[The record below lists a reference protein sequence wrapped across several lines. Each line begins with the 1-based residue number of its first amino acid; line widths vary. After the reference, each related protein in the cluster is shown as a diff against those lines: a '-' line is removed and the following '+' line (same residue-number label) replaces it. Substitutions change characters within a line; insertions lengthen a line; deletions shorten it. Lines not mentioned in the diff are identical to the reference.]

1 MGWFEQ
7 GSYCHYFHS
16 GKVLIEFPQDKAN
29 PYEYNTGIIV
39 VFEDVA
45 SLSRIPGFN
54 AFAPQPEQST
64 IAEAVEIHSSSNPGI
79 VDLGPSTKLDPLSNS
94 DSQALLKRVDTKQNT
109 SPLFVPW
116 SESLN
121 AAANRKGGP
130 SMEDVLPFLASK
142 QARDHIAN
150 AIVEEEASKDSE
162 KPSTE
167 LTKGES
173 SVPTTFK
180 KASWDEWDEPVNI
193 DAVVRKY
200 GNDKRMWEFLN
211 VQFDH

>member
-1 MGWFEQ
+1 
-7 GSYCHYFHS
+7 
-16 GKVLIEFPQDKAN
+16 
-29 PYEYNTGIIV
+29 
-39 VFEDVA
+39 
-45 SLSRIPGFN
+45 
-54 AFAPQPEQST
+54 
-64 IAEAVEIHSSSNPGI
+64 
-79 VDLGPSTKLDPLSNS
+79 
-94 DSQALLKRVDTKQNT
+94 
-109 SPLFVPW
+109 
-116 SESLN
+116 
-121 AAANRKGGP
+121 
-130 SMEDVLPFLASK
+130 MEDVLPFLASK